1 VRAIEV
7 TELNTAPDK
16 DFLQQMD
23 NLQEYFDDP
32 PDTTLLMHGIRH
44 TSHLAQKLDLP
55 RRFLEL
61 GAGISFPLT
70 TAFKE
75 RVVDEALAIELNN
88 KAVLKGRDI
97 AADMGVYDQKN
108 TLSYKEILLIAE
120 YSEKLLHFIQQPLSR
135 TCLICL
141 RKKKLAILPVT
152 QELMAQRS
160 LSYNCK

>member
-75 RVVDEALAIELNN
+75 RVLMKHWQLN
-88 KAVLKGRDI
+88 
-97 AADMGVYDQKN
+97 
-108 TLSYKEILLIAE
+108 
-120 YSEKLLHFIQQPLSR
+120 
-135 TCLICL
+135 
-141 RKKKLAILPVT
+141 
-152 QELMAQRS
+152 
-160 LSYNCK
+160 